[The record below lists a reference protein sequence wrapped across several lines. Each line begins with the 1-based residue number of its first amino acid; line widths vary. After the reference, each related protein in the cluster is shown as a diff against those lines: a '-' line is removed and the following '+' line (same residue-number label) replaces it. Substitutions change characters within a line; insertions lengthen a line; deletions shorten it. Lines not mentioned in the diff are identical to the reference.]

1 MHRKRISCSDPCVSW
16 CCSFDYYLRRI
27 VANGFFEQRTVS
39 TYQLII
45 ASYDK
50 LPDQYKS
57 QIDSKR
63 VEDQAVLKF
72 FNQPDKHV
80 LVATSKDEDL
90 LVRAGRYLANYELMT
105 QTDKEDN
112 S

>member
-1 MHRKRISCSDPCVSW
+1 MASLNK
-16 CCSFDYYLRRI
+16 
-27 VANGFFEQRTVS
+27 EQS
-39 TYQLII
+39 APYQLII

-72 FNQPDKHV
+72 SINQI
-80 LVATSKDEDL
+80 S
-90 LVRAGRYLANYELMT
+90 MF
-105 QTDKEDN
+105 
-112 S
+112 

>member
-1 MHRKRISCSDPCVSW
+1 MASLNK
-16 CCSFDYYLRRI
+16 
-27 VANGFFEQRTVS
+27 EQS
-39 TYQLII
+39 APYQLII
-45 ASYDK
+45 AYDK

-80 LVATSKDEDL
+80 LVATSKMRTYL
-90 LVRAGRYLANYELMT
+90 FVR
-105 QTDKEDN
+105 DVI
-112 S
+112 

>member
-1 MHRKRISCSDPCVSW
+1 MASLNK
-16 CCSFDYYLRRI
+16 
-27 VANGFFEQRTVS
+27 EQS
-39 TYQLII
+39 APYQLII

-57 QIDSKR
+57 QIDSKC

-72 FNQPDKHV
+72 FNQSDKHV

-105 QTDKEDN
+105 QTDKEETTVDEN
-112 S
+112 TDTFSSTLEFDGNYPLTSTGTS